1 MDESGSSDLDQ
12 SPPKKSLAAA
22 TASASSLN
30 ADVRV
35 PKSYLKYRTDQVNRN
50 KINRVNCIFSHLILL
65 AQNRQYTGNRS
76 WQFIHKYTKS
86 DINLPRLD
94 IKVL

>member
-1 MDESGSSDLDQ
+1 MDESSSSDPDQ
-12 SPPKKSLAAA
+12 SPPKKSSAAA

-35 PKSYLKYRTDQVNRN
+35 PKSYLKCRTDQVNRN

-65 AQNRQYTGNRS
+65 AQNSQYAGNRS
-76 WQFIHKYTKS
+76 WQFIVKYTKS
-86 DINLPRLD
+86 DSNLLRLD
-94 IKVL
+94 INVL